1 MSCLSLRL
9 PTAKRAWWKSLT
21 SKIQS
26 KLHKL
31 HKPKA
36 ITKHRNHRV
45 PYKSKIT
52 KRSFLVET
60 RKRRR
65 FVHTLKPS
73 SPAFRVLKCTTSSST
88 APVYVDKLFKEPIST
103 KVEPLHTLPP
113 PKTLVKV
120 DQRASAAAEP
130 GTSKEAGNGVT
141 AAADD
146 MWESMGFAS
155 PQMHGIDE
163 RAEEFIAK
171 FRAEMEVQERLA
183 RDHL

>member
-1 MSCLSLRL
+1 MSFLSLRL

-36 ITKHRNHRV
+36 ITKRRNHRV

-60 RKRRR
+60 RKRL
-65 FVHTLKPS
+65 VHTLKPS

-103 KVEPLHTLPP
+103 KVDEPLHTIPP
-113 PKTLVKV
+113 PKKLGKV
-120 DQRASAAAEP
+120 DQQASPAEP
-130 GTSKEAGNGVT
+130 GTSKEAGNGVA